1 MTAKRMRLLTAG
13 LAIIALIAALFV
25 INPGLGRSAAAAWD
39 GTAAESFEGGNGDSS
54 DPYIIK
60 TAEQLAFLAKQV
72 NGGETYHG
80 KYFQLEADLD
90 LSGSEWSPIGIGERE
105 TDGST
110 VTKPFAGTFDG
121 KNHKI
126 SGLTLTAGLD
136 DQGLFGCSS
145 GMIRNLG
152 TDSGKISIGSAERT
166 GAICGYSSGT
176 IENCWNSANITGS
189 TEGGIY
195 VGGICGYSTG
205 TISGCLNTG
214 DITANSFI
222 GGICGNTNRDTQIS
236 NCFNSGSITGK
247 EQIGGIAGIN
257 LNNITFCINAGE
269 LTGEKKVYAVSH
281 SDNVNGNENARIE
294 NSYYNS
300 DVFSPASDDNE
311 VKGFSTGVLCGGILN
326 KYNKFDETIWESGSI
341 TPDGSGKAQMTYV
354 RLKNI
359 PETPAAM
366 ECDVFNFGTESEPDW
381 DTYTLIT
388 EAQQFV
394 DIGADKAKWNQN
406 YVLGNDIDLESRTDV
421 LDW

>member
-25 INPGLGRSAAAAWD
+25 INPELGRSASAAWD
-39 GTAAESFEGGNGDSS
+39 GTAAAGFESGTGDSS

-72 NGGETYHG
+72 NGGETYQG

-90 LSGSEWSPIGIGERE
+90 LSGREWAPIGIGERE
-105 TDGST
+105 TGGST

-121 KNHKI
+121 NNHKI

-152 TDSGKISIGSAERT
+152 IENGNISISSAERT
-166 GAICGYSSGT
+166 GAICGYSTGT
-176 IENCWNSANITGS
+176 IENCWNSADITGS

-195 VGGICGYSTG
+195 IGGICGYNTG

-257 LNNITFCINAGE
+257 LNYITFCINAGE

-311 VKGFSTGVLCGGILN
+311 VKGISTGVLCGGILN
-326 KYNKFDETIWESGSI
+326 KYNRFDKKIWESGSI
-341 TPDGSGKAQMTYV
+341 TPDGSGKAPMTYV

-359 PETPAAM
+359 PAAPAAM
-366 ECDVFNFGTESEPDW
+366 AANKRVSTILRSI
-381 DTYTLIT
+381 TLILNFSFLILLRT
-388 EAQQFV
+388 IRSV
-394 DIGADKAKWNQN
+394 
-406 YVLGNDIDLESRTDV
+406 SRSQRRRAGRRIRPDPTF
-421 LDW
+421 